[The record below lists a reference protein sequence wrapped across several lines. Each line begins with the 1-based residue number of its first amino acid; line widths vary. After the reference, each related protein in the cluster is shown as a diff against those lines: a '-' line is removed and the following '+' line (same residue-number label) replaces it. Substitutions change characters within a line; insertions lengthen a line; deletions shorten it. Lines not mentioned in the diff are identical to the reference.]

1 MLYVGEATKRCRVL
15 LRGNQRKPK
24 DRGIRGFAW
33 APNSGSVAIL
43 SVSSYIG
50 KRPQEL
56 LAALSG
62 HPVPHDTVF
71 LDVFNVRTGQV
82 TEYTI
87 RSNVVSSFTRILNW
101 SE

>member
-1 MLYVGEATKRCRVL
+1 MGEW
-15 LRGNQRKPK
+15 KPK
-24 DRGIRGFAW
+24 ERGIRGFAW
-33 APNSGSVAIL
+33 APNSPSIAIL
-43 SVSSYIG
+43 NVSTYVG
-50 KRPQEL
+50 KMPMEL

-71 LDVFNVRTGQV
+71 LDILDVRTGQV

-87 RSNVVSSFTRILNW
+87 RRNVVSSFTRILDW